1 MSTTARSFARQATR
15 GSAINA
21 RITGEIF
28 TRQRFGGVSRYCV
41 ELARELNQTGEV
53 DARIDAGLHIN
64 EYLWNSRQCV
74 NHRGIFLS
82 RPSRTA
88 KRICDLAEKFNRKLP
103 TGGQADVVHLSYY
116 GHEHFRRRSAAKIC
130 TFYDMIHER
139 FAPDPTFFERKQKCL
154 TKSDRS
160 IAISEATKADMVHYL
175 GADPDKIDVVYLA
188 SRIAFQADTS
198 AASGQYLLWVGARNW
213 YKNFE
218 TFVRGYVRSRAAS
231 DGVPLLC
238 AGGPPITQQEQETWH
253 ALGLDPERVR
263 YLQPTDSELAALYGS
278 ALGLVYASLYEGFG
292 IPPLEA
298 MMCNCPVIASN
309 SGSIPEVV
317 GDAALMIDP
326 QSPESIANQI
336 DELIYNSDTAIRLRR
351 CGLAQAAKFSWER
364 CAQETL
370 ACYRRAL
377 NMTDPA
383 PTSPSIA
390 I

>member
-1 MSTTARSFARQATR
+1 MIRSVTR
-15 GSAINA
+15 GAVIDA

-53 DARIDAGLHIN
+53 DARIDARLHIN
-64 EYLWNSRQCV
+64 EYLWNARRSV

-88 KRICDLAEKFNRKLP
+88 KRICDWTQKLNRKLLA
-103 TGGQADVVHLSYY
+103 GGQADVIHLSYY
-116 GHEHFRRRSAAKIC
+116 GHEHFRGRSAAKIC

-139 FAPDPTFFERKQKCL
+139 FAPDPTFFERKRKCL
-154 TKSDRS
+154 KQSDRS
-160 IAISEATKADMVHYL
+160 IAISEATKADMVHFL

-188 SRIAFQADTS
+188 SRITVQADT
-198 AASGQYLLWVGARNW
+198 AAVPGQYLLWVGARNW

-218 TFVRGYVRSRAAS
+218 TFVRGYVRSRAAA
-231 DGVPLLC
+231 DGVSLLC
-238 AGGPPITQQEQETWH
+238 AGGSPITQQEQETWH
-253 ALGLDPERVR
+253 GLGLDPGKVQ
-263 YLQPTDSELAALYGS
+263 YLQPTDHELAALYAS
-278 ALGLVYASLYEGFG
+278 ALGLIYASLFEGFG

-326 QSPESIANQI
+326 QSPESIATQI
-336 DELIYNSDTAIRLRR
+336 DELLYNGETADRLRR
-351 CGLAQAAKFSWER
+351 RGLEQAAKFSWAR

-370 ACYRRAL
+370 DCYRRAL
-377 NMTDPA
+377 DMGDSAVTFA
-383 PTSPSIA
+383 PVGG
-390 I
+390 